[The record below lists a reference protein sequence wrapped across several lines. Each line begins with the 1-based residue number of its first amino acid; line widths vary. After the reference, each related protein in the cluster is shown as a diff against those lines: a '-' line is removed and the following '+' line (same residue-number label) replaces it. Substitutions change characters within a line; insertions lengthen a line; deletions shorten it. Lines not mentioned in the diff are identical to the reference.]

1 MVAELMVNTLTAL
14 VAILA
19 YGLAVG
25 VAGVVLAVRERAR
38 RRTRGATKE
47 YMLSTLTQSLHGR
60 LRTDTG
66 EELEVYLQK
75 AGQ

>member
-1 MVAELMVNTLTAL
+1 MINTLSAL
-14 VAILA
+14 IAILT
-19 YGLAVG
+19 YGIALG
-25 VAGVVLAVRERAR
+25 VAGLMLALRERAR
-38 RRTRGATKE
+38 RKRPGGE
-47 YMLSTLTQSLHGR
+47 YLPSALAQGLHGR